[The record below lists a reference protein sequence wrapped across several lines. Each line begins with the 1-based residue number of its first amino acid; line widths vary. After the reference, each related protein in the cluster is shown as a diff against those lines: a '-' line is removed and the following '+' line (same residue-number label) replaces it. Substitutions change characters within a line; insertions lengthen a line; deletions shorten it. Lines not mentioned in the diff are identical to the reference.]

1 MTAETVASHRPA
13 PDWMHQPITAAEYD
27 SLPEE
32 LCADIEIVDGMV
44 VMSPSATPRHNRI
57 ARLLANALDTAS
69 PAEWFADSDFDVR
82 LQDIPLTNRCPDIV
96 VYQADKIDARPMRP
110 QYILLVVEVVSPGSE
125 TTDRVF
131 KPLQYAQAGIRYYW
145 RVEQVTGP
153 EPKVFTYELD
163 PETMSYRA
171 TEVFTGLV
179 KATAPF
185 QIDVDLTGL

>member
-110 QYILLVVEVVSPGSE
+110 QYILLVVEVVSPARRPPIASSSRCSTPRRASG
-125 TTDRVF
+125 TTGESSRS
-131 KPLQYAQAGIRYYW
+131 L
-145 RVEQVTGP
+145 
-153 EPKVFTYELD
+153 
-163 PETMSYRA
+163 
-171 TEVFTGLV
+171 
-179 KATAPF
+179 APSPRSSP
-185 QIDVDLTGL
+185 TNSTRRP